1 MRLLG
6 TGELT
11 RLIEREVA
19 ANPKQGEILREA
31 LKTWRAEVKKAQW
44 QKTTEVQEQFSS
56 ADHVKNNRMV
66 FNICGNKYRLVV
78 QFNYRVPIAR
88 VKFAGTH
95 KEYDAIQDIS
105 EI

>member
-6 TGELT
+6 TGVLT
-11 RLIEREVA
+11 QLIEREEA
-19 ANPKQGEILREA
+19 QNPKQGAILREA
-31 LKTWRAEVKKAQW
+31 LKAWRAEVRDADW
-44 QKTTEVQEQFSS
+44 TKTTDVQAQFSS

-95 KEYDAIQDIS
+95 KEYDAIADITQ
-105 EI
+105 I